1 MNFRAHSVFKGEGFR
16 DKFSGKIIVCHP
28 YLIHTFV
35 VSDDDYFIE
44 TSTYFK
50 IPHLV
55 EWCRENIPDDDW
67 SNDFTRFYFRHERD
81 LMLFKLAMPL

>member
-16 DKFSGKIIVCHP
+16 DNFSGKIIVCHP
-28 YLIHTFV
+28 HVIQSFT
-35 VSDDDYFIE
+35 VSDDDLFELFI
-44 TSTYFK
+44 YLK

-55 EWCRENIPDDDW
+55 EWCRENIPNDDW